1 MHNYEGDGEQYE
13 MWKLIIQRC
22 NNLQPK
28 KHLWVSKTTIK
39 VYNYEGDGERDEM
52 WTEERGKML
61 SNQWARMQVELNFD
75 LILEL

>member
-1 MHNYEGDGEQYE
+1 MHNYE
-13 MWKLIIQRC
+13 R
-22 NNLQPK
+22 
-28 KHLWVSKTTIK
+28 
-39 VYNYEGDGERDEM
+39 DGERDEM